1 MCKTILSRGAGK
13 SCDSHHAVR
22 SCVEKVTVYHVV
34 ESDID
39 RLGVVNIDV
48 TDKILFW
55 WWTNLDAAPLY
66 KSQGTWRVKQKSTL
80 DFIPFKMIG
89 H

>member
-1 MCKTILSRGAGK
+1 MCKTILSKGAGK

-22 SCVEKVTVYHVV
+22 SREEKATVYRVV

-55 WWTNLDAAPLY
+55 WCTNLNAAQL
-66 KSQGTWRVKQKSTL
+66 
-80 DFIPFKMIG
+80 
-89 H
+89 